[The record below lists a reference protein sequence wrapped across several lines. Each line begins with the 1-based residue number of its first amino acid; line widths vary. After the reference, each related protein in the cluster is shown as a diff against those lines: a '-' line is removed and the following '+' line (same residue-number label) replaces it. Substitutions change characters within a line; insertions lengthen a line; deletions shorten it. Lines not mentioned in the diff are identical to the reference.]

1 MNAAELDNFLFRY
14 TESEIKH
21 KKAGEPRLSERYQL
35 IPKTSFMIGGL
46 SVFFSKSFRK
56 QTHMCPQR
64 IPLYLYSRTHSYRH
78 RICICI
84 LRFLRTDNQWRTD

>member
-35 IPKTSFMIGGL
+35 IPKTSFQDREDRK
-46 SVFFSKSFRK
+46 SVV
-56 QTHMCPQR
+56 
-64 IPLYLYSRTHSYRH
+64 
-78 RICICI
+78 
-84 LRFLRTDNQWRTD
+84 

>member
-35 IPKTSFMIGGL
+35 IPKTSFQDREVYL
-46 SVFFSKSFRK
+46 FSFQSLLENKLICVHKESRFTF
-56 QTHMCPQR
+56 QNTF
-64 IPLYLYSRTHSYRH
+64 IPSSNLYMYTPVPAYR
-78 RICICI
+78 
-84 LRFLRTDNQWRTD
+84 